1 MRLSRFDGGLDVAE
15 AQFDAS
21 VLAGNLLGF
30 DAWAVP
36 HCLVPFAVAFLYD
49 SLAAGLLGAYLY
61 ESLVVLLHVVEY
73 SLDSDTA
80 ADRFYPYAGAVSA
93 LIQDPLLGLVGALLG
108 VLCASRYGPVLQRPP
123 APWGLLCLGLL
134 GASAVLSEVLWE
146 PPPSAGLFAFAV
158 VPLYL
163 APLWWRGRRDHLWET
178 AAVLLWGTALLNL
191 GCLAAY
197 ALSREMPGAPPPG
210 ANASSSVAELRA
222 LGASVEEIGIG
233 EAMLQ
238 TPMLWVVA
246 LALPAWRLLTA
257 LV

>member
-1 MRLSRFDGGLDVAE
+1 MRLSRFDGGLDAAE

-73 SLDSDTA
+73 SLDRD

-93 LIQDPLLGLVGALLG
+93 LIQDPLLGLAGALLG

-123 APWGLLCLGLL
+123 ALWGLLCLGLL

-163 APLWWRGRRDHLWET
+163 APLWWRKGGRDLWET

-197 ALSREMPGAPPPG
+197 AFSREMPGSPPG
-210 ANASSSVAELRA
+210 ANASSSVGELRA
-222 LGASVEEIGIG
+222 LGASVEEIGVG

-238 TPMLWVVA
+238 TPLLWVAA
-246 LALPAWRLLTA
+246 LALPAWRLLAA